1 MLRRILIILAVTLLA
16 GIIIAF
22 VVVRQ
27 LVFGGTPTIHPRHAP
42 PLAAS
47 PCATIS
53 SSTGLR
59 AFRVVPQDSTAS
71 YEASF
76 QAAGQALP
84 GSVMGITGDVSGE
97 FLLTSDTQPVVK
109 SLKIVVD
116 LRSLDSGSPERDDH
130 VRNDTLEVDKYP
142 YAIFSVDEAQ
152 ILPGSYSEG
161 QAATFKLKG
170 DMTLHGITR
179 PEAFDMQATLVN
191 NTITGTATTL
201 IHLQDFKMRP
211 PQTTAVVTITVSNAV
226 TLMVNFSAK
235 KDSCAHVA

>member
-1 MLRRILIILAVTLLA
+1 MLRRILIILAVTLLT

-27 LVFGGTPTIHPRHAP
+27 VVFGGTPTIHPRHAP

-76 QAAGQALP
+76 LAAGQTLP

-142 YAIFSVDEAQ
+142 YTIFSIDEAQ

-161 QAATFKLKG
+161 QTATFKLKG
-170 DMTLHGITR
+170 EMTLHGITR
-179 PEAFDMQATLVN
+179 PETFDMQATLVN

-211 PQTTAVVTITVSNAV
+211 PQTTSVVTVTVGNAI

-235 KDSCAHVA
+235 RDNCANVA

>member
-1 MLRRILIILAVTLLA
+1 MLRRILIILAVTLLTV
-16 GIIIAF
+16 IIIAF

-27 LVFGGTPTIHPRHAP
+27 IVFGGTPTIHPRHAP

-53 SSTGLR
+53 LSTGLR

-71 YEASF
+71 YEANF
-76 QAAGQALP
+76 RAAGQTLP
-84 GSVMGITGDVSGE
+84 GSVMGITGDVSGD
-97 FLLTSDTQPVVK
+97 FLLTSDAQPVVK

-116 LRSLDSGSPERDDH
+116 LRSLDSGSPERDGH

-161 QAATFKLKG
+161 QTATFKLKG
-170 DMTLHGITR
+170 EMALHGITR
-179 PEAFDMQATLVN
+179 PETFDMQAKLVN

-226 TLMVNFSAK
+226 ALMVNFSAK
-235 KDSCAHVA
+235 RDNCANVA

>member
-1 MLRRILIILAVTLLA
+1 MLRRILIILAVTLLT
-16 GIIIAF
+16 GIIIVF

-27 LVFGGTPTIHPRHAP
+27 IVFGGTPTIHPRHAP

-47 PCATIS
+47 PCATFS
-53 SSTGLR
+53 SFAGLR

-76 QAAGQALP
+76 LAAGQTLP

-142 YAIFSVDEAQ
+142 YTIFSIDKAQ

-161 QAATFKLKG
+161 QTATFKLKG
-170 DMTLHGITR
+170 EMTLHGITR
-179 PEAFDMQATLVN
+179 PETFDMQATLVN
-191 NTITGTATTL
+191 NIITGTANTL

-211 PQTTAVVTITVSNAV
+211 PQTTSVVTVTVGNAI

-235 KDSCAHVA
+235 RDNCANVA

>member
-1 MLRRILIILAVTLLA
+1 MLRRILIILAVTLLT

-27 LVFGGTPTIHPRHAP
+27 IVFGGTPTIHPRHAP
-42 PLAAS
+42 PLADS

-76 QAAGQALP
+76 QAADQTLP

-97 FLLTSDTQPVVK
+97 FLLTSDAQPVVK

-116 LRSLDSGSPERDDH
+116 LRSLDSGSLERDDH
-130 VRNDTLEVDKYP
+130 VRNDTLEVNKYP

-161 QAATFKLKG
+161 QTATFKLEG
-170 DMTLHGITR
+170 EMTLHGITR
-179 PEAFDMQATLVN
+179 PETFNMQAKLVN

-235 KDSCAHVA
+235 RDNCVNIA